1 MLFALLSDGYIV
13 FFLKDSSVI
22 RDQRLQKE
30 IEEQVQDLKL
40 HKKFEGKK
48 SCLID

>member
-1 MLFALLSDGYIV
+1 MLFALLSVGYIV

-40 HKKFEGKK
+40 HKKIDGKK